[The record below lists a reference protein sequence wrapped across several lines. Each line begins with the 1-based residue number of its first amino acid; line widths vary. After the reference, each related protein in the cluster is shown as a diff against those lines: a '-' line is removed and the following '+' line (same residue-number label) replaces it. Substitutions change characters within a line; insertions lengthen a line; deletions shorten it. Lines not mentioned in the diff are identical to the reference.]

1 MDEWSEK
8 VKEVMTQHNERKR
21 DIENILCNLLNVI
34 RTGSRCTFE
43 ILDANKL
50 VWDIT
55 IGSKAFTLTNE
66 EIAER
71 EIVRGTDE
79 EGFPINEDNKGNLEV
94 IIKEVILGKIS

>member
-21 DIENILCNLLNVI
+21 DIETILCNLLNVI

-43 ILDANKL
+43 ILDASKL

-55 IGSKAFTLTNE
+55 IGLKAFTLTNE
-66 EIAER
+66 EIAAR
-71 EIVRGTDE
+71 QIVRGTDDA
-79 EGFPINEDNKGNLEV
+79 GFPINEANKGNLEV
-94 IIKEVILGKIS
+94 IIKEVILEKIS